1 MVKEQQEAAEAEH
14 AIAEM
19 DRKKQSKME
28 HKAHLLAQ
36 IEATQEAIRKKR
48 ESDSPSSHLKQDINI
63 QQFEPRSAK
72 HYPSNLRAMPLNS
85 PSGRTTWECALR
97 VLA

>member
-1 MVKEQQEAAEAEH
+1 VVKEQQEAAEAEH

-28 HKAHLLAQ
+28 HKAQLLAQ

-48 ESDSPSSHLKQDINI
+48 ESDSPPFP
-63 QQFEPRSAK
+63 FEAR
-72 HYPSNLRAMPLNS
+72 H
-85 PSGRTTWECALR
+85 
-97 VLA
+97 

>member
-1 MVKEQQEAAEAEH
+1 MLQRVGFNSPLCRSIYRAKKNSAVVKERQEAAEAEH

-48 ESDSPSSHLKQDINI
+48 ESDSPLFP
-63 QQFEPRSAK
+63 FEAR
-72 HYPSNLRAMPLNS
+72 Y
-85 PSGRTTWECALR
+85 
-97 VLA
+97 